1 VHAFKLGASQAVPA
15 IEVEAEQVP
24 APPAMTVSA
33 AELEAGGAL
42 YTRFCGVCHGVGA
55 IGGG

>member
-1 VHAFKLGASQAVPA
+1 MPA